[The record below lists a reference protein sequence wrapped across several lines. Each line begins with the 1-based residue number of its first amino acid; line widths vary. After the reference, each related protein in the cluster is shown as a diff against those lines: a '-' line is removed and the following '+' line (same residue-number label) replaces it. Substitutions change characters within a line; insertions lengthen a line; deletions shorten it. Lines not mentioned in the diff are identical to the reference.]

1 MENRMET
8 CKFGRIEARYNVIT
22 VGQAGDEEGMD
33 QSGSHGSDHN
43 RITFLYWRELPKCA
57 GA

>member
-1 MENRMET
+1 MET